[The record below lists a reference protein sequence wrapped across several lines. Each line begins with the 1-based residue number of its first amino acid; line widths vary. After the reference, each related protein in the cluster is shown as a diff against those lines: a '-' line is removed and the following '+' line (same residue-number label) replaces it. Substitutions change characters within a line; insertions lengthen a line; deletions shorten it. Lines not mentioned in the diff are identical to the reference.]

1 MSVSPQSN
9 SDKSKSFDNPSNE
22 SSDKITVY
30 YLDFWFDK
38 TFSTREKIRFF
49 SSALT
54 RFVEVTANCSL
65 NFLDCLPLNGG
76 VILIGVAMLLFY
88 KITNENCLI
97 IIFLLFEG
105 KDFYTILQ
113 TLSITQIK
121 CELLPFHISW
131 WRVALIVFIIINT
144 AKTDSKE
151 IFSSISYFLNKYGI
165 GCQ

>member
-9 SDKSKSFDNPSNE
+9 SDRSKSFDNTSNAN
-22 SSDKITVY
+22 SDKTTVY

-65 NFLDCLPLNGG
+65 NFLDCLPLSGG

-105 KDFYTILQ
+105 KDFHMTLQ
-113 TLSITQIK
+113 LLSITQIK
-121 CELLPFHISW
+121 CELLPFTFSW
-131 WRVALIVFIIINT
+131 RMVFLDAVVIINT
-144 AKTDSKE
+144 T
-151 IFSSISYFLNKYGI
+151 ITPN
-165 GCQ
+165 

>member
-9 SDKSKSFDNPSNE
+9 SDRSKSFDNTSNAN
-22 SSDKITVY
+22 SDKTTVY

-54 RFVEVTANCSL
+54 RFLEVTANCSL

-97 IIFLLFEG
+97 IIFFTFWRQRFSYLPSNSFDNL
-105 KDFYTILQ
+105 DFIWLIALQ
-113 TLSITQIK
+113 
-121 CELLPFHISW
+121 
-131 WRVALIVFIIINT
+131 
-144 AKTDSKE
+144 
-151 IFSSISYFLNKYGI
+151 YFLKEGGFRCGGYHKHHNYSELKWFPTWFLTL
-165 GCQ
+165 